1 MSARINKTPRAA
13 AREAVV
19 SQKSHK
25 RTAKTSL
32 FLLANISGMEKERR
46 ACTATHTQPAAKA
59 GNKRGKVM
67 AKSYT
72 PHRIAFYVGIIAVWQ
87 AVALSGLWPEN
98 IFPSPFEV
106 AEDLAY
112 SAADGSLF
120 YGIASSMWRLIVG
133 LTIAIT
139 GGVIFGIFM
148 ARVEVVNQTIGSLVL
163 GLQSIPSVAW
173 VPLGIL
179 WFGLTDAGIIFVTAI
194 GAIFAV
200 TINTYTGVKNINP
213 HFVEAARNMGAKGT
227 QLVTNVLIPAAF
239 PYMIS
244 GFKQGWA
251 FAWRGV
257 IGAELLFSF
266 LGLGFLLNV
275 GRQLNDVSQVIA
287 IMLVIMIIGVVIDG
301 VIFKRLD
308 DKVMSRWGLR

>member
-1 MSARINKTPRAA
+1 MK
-13 AREAVV
+13 
-19 SQKSHK
+19 
-25 RTAKTSL
+25 
-32 FLLANISGMEKERR
+32 ANIILK
-46 ACTATHTQPAAKA
+46 K
-59 GNKRGKVM
+59 
-67 AKSYT
+67 
-72 PHRIAFYVGIIAVWQ
+72 IAFYIIIVAVWQ
-87 AVALSGLWPEN
+87 AISMTNVWPSN
-98 IFPSPFEV
+98 IFPSPYEV
-106 AEDLAY
+106 GEDLAY
-112 SAADGSLF
+112 TAADGSLF
-120 YGIASSMWRLIVG
+120 FGIGTSILRLLVG
-133 LTIAIT
+133 LAIAI
-139 GGVIFGIFM
+139 GGGIVLGIFM

-213 HFVEAARNMGAKGT
+213 HFIEAARNMGAKGT
-227 QLVTNVLIPAAF
+227 QLVTSVLIPAAF

-301 VIFKRLD
+301 VIFKRLE

>member
-1 MSARINKTPRAA
+1 MKKNIF
-13 AREAVV
+13 
-19 SQKSHK
+19 
-25 RTAKTSL
+25 AK
-32 FLLANISGMEKERR
+32 K
-46 ACTATHTQPAAKA
+46 
-59 GNKRGKVM
+59 
-67 AKSYT
+67 
-72 PHRIAFYVGIIAVWQ
+72 IAFYIVIVVVWQ
-87 AVALSGLWPEN
+87 LVSMGNIWPNN
-98 IFPSPFEV
+98 IFPSPYEV
-106 AEDLAY
+106 GEDLAFGV
-112 SAADGSLF
+112 ADGSLF
-120 YGIASSMWRLIVG
+120 FGIGTSILRLLVG
-133 LTIAIT
+133 LAIAIG
-139 GGVIFGIFM
+139 GGVVLGIFM

-301 VIFKRLD
+301 VIFKRLE

>member
-1 MSARINKTPRAA
+1 MK
-13 AREAVV
+13 
-19 SQKSHK
+19 KG
-25 RTAKTSL
+25 
-32 FLLANISGMEKERR
+32 LL
-46 ACTATHTQPAAKA
+46 
-59 GNKRGKVM
+59 GK
-67 AKSYT
+67 K
-72 PHRIAFYVGIIAVWQ
+72 IAFYIIVLIIWQSISMSNVW
-87 AVALSGLWPEN
+87 PNN
-98 IFPSPFEV
+98 IFPSPYDV
-106 AEDLAY
+106 AEDLVY
-112 SAADGSLF
+112 AASDGSLF
-120 YGIASSMWRLIVG
+120 YGIGTSMWRLIVG
-133 LTIAIT
+133 LAIAI
-139 GGVIFGIFM
+139 GGGMVLGIFM

-173 VPLGIL
+173 VPLAIL
-179 WFGLTDAGIIFVTAI
+179 WFGLTDAGIVFVTAI

-213 HFVEAARNMGAKGT
+213 HYIEAARNMGAKGS
-227 QLVTNVLIPAAF
+227 QLITNVLIPAAF

-287 IMLVIMIIGVVIDG
+287 IMLVIMAIGIVIDG
-301 VIFKRLD
+301 IVFKRIEN
-308 DKVMSRWGLR
+308 KVMSRWGLR

>member
-1 MSARINKTPRAA
+1 MRA
-13 AREAVV
+13 EV
-19 SQKSHK
+19 
-25 RTAKTSL
+25 TAK
-32 FLLANISGMEKERR
+32 K
-46 ACTATHTQPAAKA
+46 
-59 GNKRGKVM
+59 
-67 AKSYT
+67 
-72 PHRIAFYVGIIAVWQ
+72 IAFYVGIVLVWQ
-87 AVALSGLWPEN
+87 AFDAAN
-98 IFPSPFEV
+98 IWDNNVFPSPYEV

-112 SAADGSLF
+112 GAADGTLW
-120 YGIASSMWRLIVG
+120 YGIGTSLWRLVVG
-133 LTIAIT
+133 LLIAI
-139 GGVIFGIFM
+139 GGGIVLGIFM
-148 ARVEVVNQTIGSLVL
+148 ARVETVNQTIGSIIL

-173 VPLGIL
+173 APLAIV
-179 WFGLTDAGIIFVTAI
+179 WFGLTDAGIIFVTVA

-213 HFVEAARNMGAKGT
+213 DFIAAAQNMGAKGD
-227 QLVTNVLIPAAF
+227 QLITKVLIPAAF

-287 IMLVIMIIGVVIDG
+287 MMLVIMIIGVVIDG
-301 VIFKRLD
+301 LVFKRLE

>member
-1 MSARINKTPRAA
+1 MKKNP
-13 AREAVV
+13 
-19 SQKSHK
+19 
-25 RTAKTSL
+25 
-32 FLLANISGMEKERR
+32 LLK
-46 ACTATHTQPAAKA
+46 K
-59 GNKRGKVM
+59 
-67 AKSYT
+67 
-72 PHRIAFYVGIIAVWQ
+72 IAFYIIIIAVWQ
-87 AVALSGLWPEN
+87 VVSMSNVWPNN
-98 IFPSPFEV
+98 IFPSPYEV
-106 AEDLAY
+106 GEDLAY
-112 SAADGSLF
+112 TAIDGSLF
-120 YGIASSMWRLIVG
+120 YGIGTSILRLLVG
-133 LTIAIT
+133 LAIAIG
-139 GGVIFGIFM
+139 GGVVLGIFM

-213 HFVEAARNMGAKGT
+213 NFIEAARNMGAKGT
-227 QLVTNVLIPAAF
+227 QLVTAVLIPAAF

-287 IMLVIMIIGVVIDG
+287 IMLVIMFIGVLIDG
-301 VIFKRLD
+301 VIFKRLE

>member
-1 MSARINKTPRAA
+1 MWQL
-13 AREAVV
+13 V
-19 SQKSHK
+19 SI
-25 RTAKTSL
+25 T
-32 FLLANISGMEKERR
+32 NI
-46 ACTATHTQPAAKA
+46 
-59 GNKRGKVM
+59 
-67 AKSYT
+67 
-72 PHRIAFYVGIIAVWQ
+72 
-87 AVALSGLWPEN
+87 WPSN
-98 IFPSPFEV
+98 IFPSPLDV
-106 AEDLAY
+106 GEDLIFT
-112 SAADGSLF
+112 AADGSLF
-120 YGIASSMWRLIVG
+120 YGIGTSILRLLSG
-133 LTIAIT
+133 LAIAIG
-139 GGVIFGIFM
+139 GGVILGIFM
-148 ARVEVVNQTIGSLVL
+148 ARVEIVNQTIGSLVL

-179 WFGLTDAGIIFVTAI
+179 WFGLTDGGIIFVTAI

-227 QLVTNVLIPAAF
+227 QLVTSVLIPAAF

-266 LGLGFLLNV
+266 LGLGFLLNI

-287 IMLVIMIIGVVIDG
+287 IMLVIMVIGIVIDG
-301 VIFKRLD
+301 VIFKKLE